1 MIACSYNGW
10 SRDNAWLTSPNPEKC
25 DNTRLQP
32 HWRRECDHDNH
43 DSSWILQLIA
53 QIAFV
58 RDFSWAA
65 SAFGQVSSPLV
76 TLAVEPK
83 HSAARKKPLA
93 PRVRLCLLKN
103 WKWTWQITRP
113 FRDHVTNLVKYDQML
128 SAFRKKYWHEN
139 NRPCHGFRRHLDQ

>member
-32 HWRRECDHDNH
+32 HWRRECDH

-103 WKWTWQITRP
+103 WKWTWQITRS
-113 FRDHVTNLVKYDQML
+113 FRESFVCGIWNTESIL
-128 SAFRKKYWHEN
+128 
-139 NRPCHGFRRHLDQ
+139 GFEIWNTAQGIRNPAQGRIQDFV